1 MLTSAICSGIADN
14 EVYQYLLLIA
24 ADGDDYNVHGIKR
37 GKHTDSN
44 DLRRSLPSTFLR
56 PHAQHGIMLR
66 KCQKSKGD
74 MDWDLALNVVCILRM
89 RIDIVSDWLG
99 KGTMLTQK
107 ALIPFPM
114 DDKGY
119 MALFSRTDIFHTPES
134 LITEYVY

>member
-1 MLTSAICSGIADN
+1 MLTSATRSGIADN

-44 DLRRSLPSTFLR
+44 DLRRSLPS
-56 PHAQHGIMLR
+56 
-66 KCQKSKGD
+66 
-74 MDWDLALNVVCILRM
+74 
-89 RIDIVSDWLG
+89 
-99 KGTMLTQK
+99 
-107 ALIPFPM
+107 PM

-119 MALFSRTDIFHTPES
+119 MALLSRTDIFHTPES